1 MQQYCSSPKFESCC
15 SLALCSM
22 TCLEEEGEKAAHGDQ
37 YSVTWLSRHLYPCI
51 LFPGTNQH
59 RKGQNVYCDPSNVVL
74 PFLWALLSIRMHMFY
89 SRDIT
94 GIWRTGWW
102 WALRSDHFWLIH
114 WPSVPCTAGE
124 FACVVRPKTYC
135 WLSLNLIS
143 NYNVCWGI
151 SSWTRDWS

>member
-1 MQQYCSSPKFESCC
+1 MI
-15 SLALCSM
+15 
-22 TCLEEEGEKAAHGDQ
+22 CLEEEGEKAPHGDQ

-94 GIWRTGWW
+94 GIWRIGWW
-102 WALRSDHFWLIH
+102 GQITFGWSTDLQCRVLLGSLQVWLDQK
-114 WPSVPCTAGE
+114 CTADWVWILLAIIM
-124 FACVVRPKTYC
+124 FAEVFLFGQETGAKFG
-135 WLSLNLIS
+135 SLQGRVPHQFQCRS
-143 NYNVCWGI
+143 
-151 SSWTRDWS
+151 